1 VAALFQAM
9 AAAVFFYIT
18 HKSRSFFMT
27 MTLKIENPAV
37 LNLIRQLESLQM
49 LSVINSLEKPEVNW
63 RKFRGSVT
71 KQSKEE
77 VNMQLKELR
86 NEWERA

>member
-1 VAALFQAM
+1 
-9 AAAVFFYIT
+9 
-18 HKSRSFFMT
+18 MT

-49 LSVINSLEKPEVNW
+49 LSVINSLEKPEINW

-77 VNMQLKELR
+77 VNKQLKELR